1 MSREIRRKRR
11 DVERARTE
19 FVRAATKDYDS
30 QVFYPA
36 LEAIKNECG
45 KIGHGSQ
52 YSHNNGLGW
61 IFMHCSSCGAMLE
74 KIGPGGERIKP

>member
-36 LEAIKNECG
+36 LEAIKDECG
-45 KIGHGSQ
+45 QSGHGSQ
-52 YSHNNGLGW
+52 YSHNNGLGRV
-61 IFMHCSSCGAMLE
+61 FMHCSSCGKMLE
-74 KIGPGGERIKP
+74 KIGPDGERIKP